1 MKKALIPLALAA
13 LALTTTAADAWTR
26 LQTEAEF
33 RANVVDRQTWIDGSG
48 GVIAHADGR
57 VTGEWNG
64 QAVRGRWV
72 WDNGAYCRNLRIGSR
87 ETGTDCQH
95 FFIRGNQLRILSER
109 GRGREQIV
117 TLR

>member
-1 MKKALIPLALAA
+1 MQKALFPLALAA

-26 LQTEAEF
+26 IQTEAEF
-33 RANVVDRQTWIDGSG
+33 RAQLVGRETWVEGSG
-48 GVIAHADGR
+48 GVTPQADGS
-57 VTGEWNG
+57 VTGQWSG
-64 QAVRGRWV
+64 QTVRGRWV

-95 FFIRGNQLRILSER
+95 LFIRGNQLRNVSDR
-109 GRGREQIV
+109 GRGREIIA